1 MKYSHYQEKSISK
14 KYGSIVHRL
23 LKDKHMEMQ
32 TELHSAQ
39 NKKYVIHV
47 EEIF

>member
-1 MKYSHYQEKSISK
+1 MPI
-14 KYGSIVHRL
+14 
-23 LKDKHMEMQ
+23 DKHTEMQ

>member
-1 MKYSHYQEKSISK
+1 MRGMTMEGLEIY
-14 KYGSIVHRL
+14 
-23 LKDKHMEMQ
+23 EMQ